1 MASDSDDAD
10 FFDKLVDSDD
20 DDRRPLPLAAAADLA
35 EPSAGDLAAL
45 THAADEAEAA
55 AAHPEAPS
63 EPVAAPAV
71 AKSEVVHPEAPQ
83 VEAASPTSD
92 KGAVKQAQWNDVG
105 AASGADPLRDFST
118 DGADDA
124 FFEEGAAVPMGQASQ
139 ASLQAAASVVDHSFS
154 SGVSEDANANSHLD
168 SGAAAMESVDQSNN
182 AQVTDTRYWESLYP
196 GWKYD
201 EATQQWYQIDTLSS
215 HHNAVEVQ
223 AQPEAPHVEAA
234 SPRSD
239 KGAVK
244 QAQWN
249 NFGAANGADPLG
261 DFSMDGAEDAFF
273 DEGAAVP
280 RDQASQAS
288 LQAAAS
294 AVDHRFSSGV
304 WEDANANSHLDSG
317 AAVMESMDQSTNAQV
332 TDPRYWESLYPG
344 WKYDEATQQWYQID
358 TLSSHQNAV
367 EVQAQPEAATTWPD
381 SDELKPATVDPGAE
395 AEAALPVPEPAPVH
409 PEAVVEAHP
418 SVPNHGSEPPES
430 TGPSLKV
437 EADAAPEGS
446 SSSSCKSVQTTVKQV
461 HWNDFGAS
469 NGADLFGDLVAD
481 GAEDAFFDGAVP
493 GEQALQSRA
502 ALAVNHS
509 FSTGVSDGNANSQLD
524 NSATGTNHTQFDS
537 ADPRYWESLYPGW
550 KYDDTTG
557 QWYHVDTLSAQ
568 QNYSGAVV
576 ALGADSIHQREFCA
590 SYMHNYSHAALEPI
604 SEEGT
609 TNDVNWGQDGSYAA
623 PAEYPPSMLFY
634 AEYPGWYFDTNT
646 QQWQSLEVYQQT
658 VAQTAAASDGF
669 AGTGHS
675 APQTQD
681 SHTNTYAQ
689 HSQWQPDAL
698 GNIMQP
704 DSSAD
709 SDILGNSYGSG
720 IKAEN
725 QFGQQADAQ
734 PLQSASKYSNTF
746 VPSTSQYTGTDTK
759 QASYEG
765 LQSSVSH
772 QNAYKGLEQS
782 TSDSNSSMGYQSGY
796 TGSAPYTGHQGFK
809 PFTSKRNWSKGFGH
823 STGQEVAYKGFVPST
838 GYQTGF
844 EPSKDHQFSHM
855 AYEPSTNHG
864 YGSFVPNESMYKE
877 QTHADSVAH
886 MHLPNNY
893 GGTHGSGDFAQQLS
907 VGPNGPSQQFGFSPH
922 EQRSSAGRPP
932 HALVTFGF
940 GGKLIVLKETSS
952 ITANFD
958 SRNQVLQDFSLSY
971 IFLQ

>member
-1 MASDSDDAD
+1 VLRFKSKRLFLNKQKSKSDFIQSIPDPLPSMASDSDDAD
-10 FFDKLVDSDD
+10 FFDKLVDSDDD

-35 EPSAGDLAAL
+35 EPSAGDLAA
-45 THAADEAEAA
+45 DEAAHPKAEAEPEPA
-55 AAHPEAPS
+55 VAHPEAPS
-63 EPVAAPAV
+63 EPVAAPAD

-83 VEAASPTSD
+83 VE
-92 KGAVKQAQWNDVG
+92 V
-105 AASGADPLRDFST
+105 
-118 DGADDA
+118 
-124 FFEEGAAVPMGQASQ
+124 
-139 ASLQAAASVVDHSFS
+139 
-154 SGVSEDANANSHLD
+154 
-168 SGAAAMESVDQSNN
+168 
-182 AQVTDTRYWESLYP
+182 
-196 GWKYD
+196 
-201 EATQQWYQIDTLSS
+201 
-215 HHNAVEVQ
+215 
-223 AQPEAPHVEAA
+223 A

-244 QAQWN
+244 QAQWDD
-249 NFGAANGADPLG
+249 FGAASGADPLG
-261 DFSMDGAEDAFF
+261 DFSTDGADDAFF
-273 DEGAAVP
+273 EEGAAVP

-294 AVDHRFSSGV
+294 AVDHGFSSRV
-304 WEDANANSHLDSG
+304 SEDANSHLDSG
-317 AAVMESMDQSTNAQV
+317 AAAMESVDQSNNAQV

-344 WKYDEATQQWYQID
+344 WKYDEATQQWYQTD
-358 TLSSHQNAV
+358 TLSSYHNAM
-367 EVQAQPEAATTWPD
+367 EVQAQPEAPATWPD
-381 SDELKPATVDPGAE
+381 SDELKPATAGLGAE
-395 AEAALPVPEPAPVH
+395 AEAALPAPQPASVH

-418 SVPNHGSEPPES
+418 SVPNPGTEPPEA
-430 TGPSLKV
+430 TGPSLKVV

-446 SSSSCKSVQTTVKQV
+446 SSSSDKSVQTTVKQV

-469 NGADLFGDLVAD
+469 NGADLFGDLVA
-481 GAEDAFFDGAVP
+481 EDAFFDGAVP
-493 GEQALQSRA
+493 GDQVLQSTA
-502 ALAVNHS
+502 VLAVNHS

-524 NSATGTNHTQFDS
+524 NSAADTSHTQLDS

-557 QWYHVDTLSAQ
+557 QWYHVDTLSSQ
-568 QNYSGAVV
+568 QNCSGAVV
-576 ALGADSIHQREFCA
+576 ALGADSIHQQEFGA

-609 TNDVNWGQDGSYAA
+609 SNDVNWGQDGSYAA
-623 PAEYPPSMLFY
+623 PTEYPPSMLFY

-658 VAQTAAASDGF
+658 VAQTAAPLDGF

-675 APQTQD
+675 APRTQD

-704 DSSAD
+704 VGSAD

-725 QFGQQADAQ
+725 QIGQQADAQ
-734 PLQSASKYSNTF
+734 PLQSSSNYINTF
-746 VPSTSQYTGTDTK
+746 VPSTSQYTGTGTNPT
-759 QASYEG
+759 SYEG
-765 LQSSVSH
+765 FQSSGSH

-782 TSDSNSSMGYQSGY
+782 TSDSISSMGYQSGY

-809 PFTSKRNWSKGFGH
+809 PFTSKQNWSKGFGH

-855 AYEPSTNHG
+855 AYEPSTNLG